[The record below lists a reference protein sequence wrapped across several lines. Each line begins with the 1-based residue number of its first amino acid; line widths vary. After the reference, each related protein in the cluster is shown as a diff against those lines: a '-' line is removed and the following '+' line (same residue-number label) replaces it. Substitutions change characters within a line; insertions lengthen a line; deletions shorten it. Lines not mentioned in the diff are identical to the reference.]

1 MINLVRFLVF
11 IFIIVLSLS
20 LKASEASNWLKQEVD
35 KILIAYQDPNLPNEN
50 RFLLIEQTINN
61 NFPGKSIA
69 INIAKQSYKNANE
82 ETRSNYINLFKR
94 HLALNIASLMQGY
107 SNQKYELTDSRYDEK
122 NKVNYIDMEIYLDT
136 GEMIVTWRVLKHK
149 ERYFVIDLIISGIS
163 LYETKRS
170 EFNSMLKN
178 VDNDLYKFNKILMD
192 QNKISFE
199 KIINNS

>member
-1 MINLVRFLVF
+1 MINLIRFIVF
-11 IFIIVLSLS
+11 IFIITLSLS

-69 INIAKQSYKNANE
+69 INIAKQSYKNAKE
-82 ETRSNYINLFKR
+82 ETRNKYINLFKR

-122 NKVNYIDMEIYLDT
+122 NKVNYIDMEVYLDT

-178 VDNDLYKFNKILMD
+178 VDNDLAKLNEELYKKNESSY
-192 QNKISFE
+192 Q
-199 KIINNS
+199 KIIN

>member
-1 MINLVRFLVF
+1 MINLIRFLVF
-11 IFIIVLSLS
+11 IFIILFSLS
-20 LKASEASNWLKQEVD
+20 LKATEASNWLKQEVD

-69 INIAKQSYKNANE
+69 INIAKQSYKNAKE
-82 ETRSNYINLFKR
+82 ETRNKYINLFKR

-122 NKVNYIDMEIYLDT
+122 NKVNYIDMEVYLDT

-178 VDNDLYKFNKILMD
+178 VDNDLAKLNEELQKINKSSY
-192 QNKISFE
+192 Q
-199 KIINNS
+199 KIIN

>member
-20 LKASEASNWLKQEVD
+20 LKASEASNWLKKEVD

-107 SNQKYELTDSRYDEK
+107 SNQKYQLTDSRYDEK

-178 VDNDLYKFNKILMD
+178 VDNDLAKLNEELHKINESSY
-192 QNKISFE
+192 Q
-199 KIINNS
+199 KIIN

>member
-11 IFIIVLSLS
+11 IFIIVFSLS

-178 VDNDLYKFNKILMD
+178 VDNDLAKLNEELHKINESSY
-192 QNKISFE
+192 Q
-199 KIINNS
+199 KIIN

>member
-1 MINLVRFLVF
+1 MINLIKFLVF

-20 LKASEASNWLKQEVD
+20 IKASEASNWLKQEVD
-35 KILIAYQDPNLPNEN
+35 KILVAYQDPSLPNEN

-61 NFPGKSIA
+61 NFAGKSIA
-69 INIAKQSYKNANE
+69 INIAKKSYKNANE
-82 ETRSNYINLFKR
+82 ETRRNYITLFKR

-107 SNQKYELTDSRYDEK
+107 SNQTYELIDSRYDEK

-136 GEMIVTWRVLKHK
+136 GEIIVTWRVLKHK

-178 VDNDLYKFNKILMD
+178 VDNDLAKLNEELYKINESSY
-192 QNKISFE
+192 Q
-199 KIINNS
+199 KIIN

>member
-61 NFPGKSIA
+61 NFPGKRIA

-107 SNQKYELTDSRYDEK
+107 SNQKYKLTDARYDEK
-122 NKVNYIDMEIYLDT
+122 NKVNYIDMEVYLDT
-136 GEMIVTWRVLKHK
+136 GEIIVTWRVLKHK

-178 VDNDLYKFNKILMD
+178 VDNDLAKLNEELYKKNESSY
-192 QNKISFE
+192 Q
-199 KIINNS
+199 KIIN

>member
-1 MINLVRFLVF
+1 MINLIRFLVF
-11 IFIIVLSLS
+11 ISIIVLSLS

-82 ETRSNYINLFKR
+82 ETRKNYIDLFKR

-122 NKVNYIDMEIYLDT
+122 NKVNYIDMEVYLDT

-178 VDNDLYKFNKILMD
+178 VDNDLTKLNEELHKINESSY
-192 QNKISFE
+192 Q
-199 KIINNS
+199 KIIN

>member
-11 IFIIVLSLS
+11 IFITVLSLS
-20 LKASEASNWLKQEVD
+20 LKAGEASNWLKQEVD
-35 KILIAYQDPNLPNEN
+35 KILIAYQNPNLPNEN

-69 INIAKQSYKNANE
+69 INIAKLSYKNANE

-107 SNQKYELTDSRYDEK
+107 SNQKYELIDSRYDEK
-122 NKVNYIDMEIYLDT
+122 NKVNYIDMEVYLDT
-136 GEMIVTWRVLKHK
+136 GEIIVTWRVLKHK

-178 VDNDLYKFNKILMD
+178 VDNDLTKLNEELHKKNKSSY
-192 QNKISFE
+192 Q
-199 KIINNS
+199 KIIN

>member
-35 KILIAYQDPNLPNEN
+35 KILIAYQNPNLPNEN

-69 INIAKQSYKNANE
+69 INIAKQSYKNAND

-107 SNQKYELTDSRYDEK
+107 SNQKYKLTDARYDEK

-178 VDNDLYKFNKILMD
+178 VDNDLTKLNEELHKINESSY
-192 QNKISFE
+192 Q
-199 KIINNS
+199 KIIN

>member
-35 KILIAYQDPNLPNEN
+35 KILIAYQNPNLPNEN

-122 NKVNYIDMEIYLDT
+122 NKVNYIDMEVYLDT

-178 VDNDLYKFNKILMD
+178 VDNDLRKLNEELHKINESSY
-192 QNKISFE
+192 Q
-199 KIINNS
+199 KIIN

>member
-35 KILIAYQDPNLPNEN
+35 KILIAYQNPNLPNEN

-69 INIAKQSYKNANE
+69 INIAKQSYKNAND

-107 SNQKYELTDSRYDEK
+107 SNQKYKLTDARYDEK

-178 VDNDLYKFNKILMD
+178 VDNDLAKLNEELHKINESSY
-192 QNKISFE
+192 Q
-199 KIINNS
+199 KIIN

>member
-1 MINLVRFLVF
+1 MINFVRFLVF

-35 KILIAYQDPNLPNEN
+35 KILIAYQNPNLPNEN

-122 NKVNYIDMEIYLDT
+122 NKVNYIDMEVYLDT

-192 QNKISFE
+192 QNKTSFE

>member
-11 IFIIVLSLS
+11 TFIIVSSLS

-69 INIAKQSYKNANE
+69 INIAKKSYKNANE
-82 ETRSNYINLFKR
+82 ETRRSYIGLFKR

-122 NKVNYIDMEIYLDT
+122 NKVNYIDMEVYLDT

-170 EFNSMLKN
+170 EFNSILKN
-178 VDNDLYKFNKILMD
+178 VDNDLTKLNEELHKINESSY
-192 QNKISFE
+192 Q
-199 KIINNS
+199 KIIN

>member
-1 MINLVRFLVF
+1 MINLIKFLVF

-20 LKASEASNWLKQEVD
+20 LKAGEASNWLKQEVD
-35 KILIAYQDPNLPNEN
+35 KILVAYQDPSLPNEN

-61 NFPGKSIA
+61 NFAGKSIA
-69 INIAKQSYKNANE
+69 INIAKKSYKNANE
-82 ETRSNYINLFKR
+82 VTRRNYITLFKR

-107 SNQKYELTDSRYDEK
+107 SNQTYELIDSRYDEK
-122 NKVNYIDMEIYLDT
+122 NKVNYIDMEVYLDT
-136 GEMIVTWRVLKHK
+136 GEIIVTWRVLKHK

-178 VDNDLYKFNKILMD
+178 VNNDLAKLNEELYKKNESSY
-192 QNKISFE
+192 Q
-199 KIINNS
+199 KIIN

>member
-1 MINLVRFLVF
+1 MINLIRFLVF

-35 KILIAYQDPNLPNEN
+35 KILVAYQDPGLPNEN
-50 RFLLIEQTINN
+50 KFLLIEQTINN

-82 ETRSNYINLFKR
+82 ETRGNYINLFKR

-122 NKVNYIDMEIYLDT
+122 NKVNYIDMEVYLDT

-170 EFNSMLKN
+170 ESVSYTHLTLPTKA
-178 VDNDLYKFNKILMD
+178 
-192 QNKISFE
+192 
-199 KIINNS
+199 

>member
-11 IFIIVLSLS
+11 IFIIIFSLS

-107 SNQKYELTDSRYDEK
+107 SNQKYELTDSRYDET
-122 NKVNYIDMEIYLDT
+122 NKVNYIDMEVYLDT

-178 VDNDLYKFNKILMD
+178 VDNDLRKLNEELYKINESSY
-192 QNKISFE
+192 Q
-199 KIINNS
+199 KIIN

>member
-69 INIAKQSYKNANE
+69 INIAKQSYKNAKE
-82 ETRSNYINLFKR
+82 ETRNKYINLFKR

-122 NKVNYIDMEIYLDT
+122 NKVNYIDMEVYLDT

-178 VDNDLYKFNKILMD
+178 VDNDLAKLNEELRKIK
-192 QNKISFE
+192 NIPPWKSSIY
-199 KIINNS
+199 

>member
-1 MINLVRFLVF
+1 MINLIRFIVF
-11 IFIIVLSLS
+11 IFIITLSLS

-107 SNQKYELTDSRYDEK
+107 SNQKYVLKDSRYDEK
-122 NKVNYIDMEIYLDT
+122 NKVNYIDMEVYLDT

-178 VDNDLYKFNKILMD
+178 VDNDLAKLNEELYKKNESSY
-192 QNKISFE
+192 Q
-199 KIINNS
+199 KIIN

>member
-11 IFIIVLSLS
+11 IFITVLSCS

-107 SNQKYELTDSRYDEK
+107 SNQKYELIDSRYDEK
-122 NKVNYIDMEIYLDT
+122 NKVNYIDMEVYLDT

-178 VDNDLYKFNKILMD
+178 VDNDLAKLNEELYKKNESSY
-192 QNKISFE
+192 Q
-199 KIINNS
+199 KIIN

>member
-11 IFIIVLSLS
+11 IFFIVLSLS

-35 KILIAYQDPNLPNEN
+35 KILIAYQDPNLPSEN

-69 INIAKQSYKNANE
+69 INISKQSYKNANE

-122 NKVNYIDMEIYLDT
+122 NKVNYIDMKVYLDT

-178 VDNDLYKFNKILMD
+178 VDNDLAKLNEELQKINESSY
-192 QNKISFE
+192 Q
-199 KIINNS
+199 KIIN

>member
-1 MINLVRFLVF
+1 MINLVRLLVF

-122 NKVNYIDMEIYLDT
+122 NKVNYIDMEVYLDT

-178 VDNDLYKFNKILMD
+178 VNNDLAKLNEELRKINESSY
-192 QNKISFE
+192 Q
-199 KIINNS
+199 KIIN

>member
-1 MINLVRFLVF
+1 MINLIRFIVF
-11 IFIIVLSLS
+11 IFIITLSLS

-107 SNQKYELTDSRYDEK
+107 SNQKYELRDSRYDEK
-122 NKVNYIDMEIYLDT
+122 NKVNYIDMEVYLDT

-178 VDNDLYKFNKILMD
+178 VDNDLAKLNEELYKKNESSY
-192 QNKISFE
+192 Q
-199 KIINNS
+199 KIIN

>member
-1 MINLVRFLVF
+1 MINLIRFIVF
-11 IFIIVLSLS
+11 IFIITLSLS

-35 KILIAYQDPNLPNEN
+35 KILVAYQDPNLPNEN

-69 INIAKQSYKNANE
+69 INIAKQSYKNAKE
-82 ETRSNYINLFKR
+82 ETRNKYINLFKR

-107 SNQKYELTDSRYDEK
+107 SNQKYKLTDARYDEK
-122 NKVNYIDMEIYLDT
+122 NKVNYIDMEVYLDT

-178 VDNDLYKFNKILMD
+178 VDNDLTKLNEELHKINESSY
-192 QNKISFE
+192 Q
-199 KIINNS
+199 KIIN

>member
-1 MINLVRFLVF
+1 MINLIRFIVF
-11 IFIIVLSLS
+11 IFIITLSLS

-69 INIAKQSYKNANE
+69 INIAKQSYKNAKE
-82 ETRSNYINLFKR
+82 ETRNKYINLFKR

-178 VDNDLYKFNKILMD
+178 VDNDLAKLNEELRKINESSY
-192 QNKISFE
+192 Q
-199 KIINNS
+199 KIIN

>member
-178 VDNDLYKFNKILMD
+178 VDNDLRKLNEELYKINESSY
-192 QNKISFE
+192 Q
-199 KIINNS
+199 KIIN

>member
-35 KILIAYQDPNLPNEN
+35 KILVAYQDPNLPNEN

-61 NFPGKSIA
+61 NFAGKSIA
-69 INIAKQSYKNANE
+69 INIAKKSYKNANE
-82 ETRSNYINLFKR
+82 ETRRNYIMLFKR

-107 SNQKYELTDSRYDEK
+107 SNQTYELIDSRYDEK
-122 NKVNYIDMEIYLDT
+122 NKVNYIDMEVYLDT
-136 GEMIVTWRVLKHK
+136 GEIIVTWRVLKHK

-178 VDNDLYKFNKILMD
+178 VNNDLAKLNQELDKKNNSSYQI
-192 QNKISFE
+192 
-199 KIINNS
+199 IIN